1 MAEKRISASLYAS
14 LNGLSASLN
23 GLYSRDL
30 MADK

>member
-1 MAEKRISASLYAS
+1 MAEKGISASLSAS